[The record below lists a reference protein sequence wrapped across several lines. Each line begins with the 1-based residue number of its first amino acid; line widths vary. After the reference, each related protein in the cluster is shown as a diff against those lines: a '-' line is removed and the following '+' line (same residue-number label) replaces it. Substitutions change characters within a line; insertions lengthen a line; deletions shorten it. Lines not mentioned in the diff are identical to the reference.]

1 MSKWYLPGEYETGDG
16 IVRYA
21 SFGEGEPIVLLHGT
35 PFSSFIWRDIA
46 PALATTHHVHVWD
59 MLGFGQSAMHDDQ
72 DVSLAAQAR
81 IFARLLNHWGLS
93 EPAVVAHDV
102 GGAVALR
109 AALIEGMAFRHLTL
123 VDAVGISGWGSG
135 AFFETLREN
144 ADVFMQLPDWATEAL
159 IESKIRT
166 ASHAGLR
173 PEALETYLSD
183 WRGSHG
189 RNAFYRQYA
198 QGGEIYTDEYKDRL
212 DTLPFPVHIVW
223 GREDQWLPLEYG
235 ERLHARLPHAG
246 FTVIDG
252 AGHAVQ
258 EDAPGR
264 LVACLTGGAGRIR

>member
-1 MSKWYLPGEYETGDG
+1 MSEWNLPGEYETGDG
-16 IVRYA
+16 VVRWA
-21 SFGEGEPIVLLHGT
+21 SFGEGEPVVLLHGT

-46 PALATTHHVHVWD
+46 PALVATHRVHVWD

-81 IFARLLNHWGLS
+81 IFTGLLDHWGLS

-109 AALIEGMAFRHLTL
+109 AALLEGVTFRHLTL
-123 VDAVGISGWGSG
+123 VDAAGISGWGSG
-135 AFFETLREN
+135 EYFGTLREN
-144 ADVFMQLPDWATEAL
+144 AEVFMQLPDWATEAL

-166 ASHAGLR
+166 ASHPGLR
-173 PEALETYLSD
+173 PQALETYLND
-183 WRGSHG
+183 WRGRRG

-198 QGGEIYTDEYKDRL
+198 QAGEIDTDEYQDRL
-212 DTLPFPVHIVW
+212 AALPLPVHIVW

-235 ERLHARLPHAG
+235 ERLHARLPHAEL
-246 FTVIDG
+246 TVIDG

-264 LVACLTGGAGRIR
+264 LVACLTAGVGRAR